1 MFAKWSSARQVKI
14 TNFPTEKREKR
25 KEGGSGETASLS
37 WSISRREKFNLPGC
51 PSGRGWVSMLL
62 NTLKGFAA
70 SPSGWQSVGL
80 MSMNVRASWRPAT
93 ISPTPLPPLCC
104 YSYAALGNWSWNLL
118 TNCLDFAWFV
128 PWAVS
133 FESWVLRVESW
144 ELPELLHV
152 RKFTHAW
159 TRAQARTCVLSNAA
173 SGSGNSS
180 GNIASDLHEISNFR
194 VSFCSPSL
202 RKLSTHV
209 LGMCVCEHVC
219 VCVCGWNYLVP
230 WHY

>member
-1 MFAKWSSARQVKI
+1 M
-14 TNFPTEKREKR
+14 
-25 KEGGSGETASLS
+25 GETASLS

-70 SPSGWQSVGL
+70 SPSSPSPGHSWQSVGL
-80 MSMNVRASWRPAT
+80 MSMNVREST
-93 ISPTPLPPLCC
+93 LSPTPLPSLSLC
-104 YSYAALGNWSWNLL
+104 YSYAALGNWSWNLF

-128 PWAVS
+128 PWVVS
-133 FESWVLRVESW
+133 FESWILRVESW
-144 ELPELLHV
+144 QLLHV
-152 RKFTHAW
+152 RKFTHAR
-159 TRAQARTCVLSNAA
+159 TRARTCVLSNAA

-209 LGMCVCEHVC
+209 LGMCVRAH